1 MQNKEELLHVS
12 GIEKSFGS
20 NTVMRDVGLHICK
33 GEIMALLGENGAGK
47 STLVKILTGVY
58 QRDAGKIVFDNVE
71 FPINFN
77 KEFAEKNGIS
87 IIYQEL
93 SDIPTLTVAQNIYL
107 GHEPLNKLGLI
118 NYKKMNEQAK
128 AVIEKYGFDLNPTD
142 RMSDLSVA
150 KKQLVEILKA
160 LNQHCKM
167 LIMDEPTASLSE
179 NEVLRLFKIINE
191 LKDRGIAILYI
202 SHRLKEIEKIA
213 DSVTILRD
221 GVVVLEDS
229 IGNVSPD
236 QMIDYMIGKK
246 LAMKN
251 QIKQLTP
258 KHTETVLE
266 LKHLT
271 SAGKFEDISFQ
282 LKRGEVLGIGGL
294 IGAGRTEVVRAIFG
308 ADPFDSGEI
317 LLEGKPYTPSL
328 RNALKCGI
336 GFIPEDRRQ
345 QGIIPENDISRN
357 IGITNFDQTRGAFG
371 VSRSKEVKLAER
383 MIKTMDVHPA
393 DHHYL
398 LCNMSGGNQ
407 QKVVIGKWL
416 AKDIKILI
424 ADEPTAGVD
433 IGAKS
438 EIYMTI
444 ERLCEQ
450 GVSVII
456 VSSDLQELVRISD
469 RVIVMHKRR
478 IFKEFAEGSIQETD
492 ILLAASGY
500 ETKEGTADE

>member
-1 MQNKEELLHVS
+1 MQNNELLQVN

-20 NTVMRDVGLHICK
+20 NTVMRDVGLHIRK

-58 QRDAGKIVFDNVE
+58 QRDAGSIVFDGVE
-71 FPINFN
+71 FPYAFN

-118 NYKKMNEQAK
+118 DYKKMNADAK
-128 AVIEKYGFDLNPTD
+128 AAIEKYGFELNPTD
-142 RMSDLSVA
+142 RLCDLSIA

-160 LNQHCKM
+160 LNQNCKM

-179 NEVLRLFKIINE
+179 NEVIRLFKIVSE
-191 LKDRGIAILYI
+191 LKSRGIAILYI

-229 IGNVSPD
+229 IKNVTPD

-246 LAMKN
+246 LAVSN
-251 QIKQLTP
+251 QIKCLVP
-258 KHTETVLE
+258 KQAEAMLE
-266 LKHLT
+266 VKHLT
-271 SAGKFEDISFQ
+271 SAGKFEDISFEV
-282 LKRGEVLGIGGL
+282 KRGEVLGIGGL

-328 RNALKCGI
+328 KNALKYGI
-336 GFIPEDRRQ
+336 GYIPEDRRQ

-357 IGITNFDQTRGAFG
+357 IGITNFHQTKDAFG
-371 VSRSKEVKLAER
+371 VSRSKEVKLAKK
-383 MIKTMDVHPA
+383 MIEAMDVHPA
-393 DHHYL
+393 DHRYL

-407 QKVVIGKWL
+407 QKVVLGKWL
-416 AKDIKILI
+416 ARDIKILI

-438 EIYMTI
+438 EIYTTI
-444 ERLCEQ
+444 ENLCEQ

-469 RVIVMHKRR
+469 RVIVLHKGHV
-478 IFKEFAEGSIQETD
+478 FKEFSEGPLQETD

-500 ETKEGTADE
+500 TSKEDLDDE